1 MTRPLI
7 ADRKRDS
14 EAARWHREVFEAHGR
29 VCHFCPKNATD
40 AMHVIP
46 RASLGKLRYTMPKEN
61 GRPGCRDFKF
71 PADGITDTGRIHSA
85 SAWNKI
91 GADFIERIEAAIQ
104 EPGSGSKE

>member
-61 GRPGCRDFKF
+61 GRPGCRACHEKQERGELFF
-71 PADGITDTGRIHSA
+71 AARVTNSA
-85 SAWNKI
+85 IRAHNKI
-91 GADFIERIEAAIQ
+91 AKVKIHHA
-104 EPGSGSKE
+104 